1 MKNTNKGHNMKSK
14 VNKLIAIL
22 NQLGTT
28 TEQNNLSLVAKAVD
42 IINGLIGPC
51 EKQCMND
58 LKVFKPSWL
67 ESLAKYLEGYLKDP
81 KNKTKFYGKTELQK
95 VVELVKAGILWIKSY
110 CEECFNKLST
120 AVNLQPSMAKKMDR
134 WYEDPNFYA
143 AENMSPDAIIENVST
158 IIRGS
163 KCLQKCLASQTFA
176 GMGTWEET
184 LRDMV
189 WNRWV
194 LLEEDH
200 DSERNDPMIG
210 SVVHMQ
216 VLELLKAI
224 CPNCFG

>member
-1 MKNTNKGHNMKSK
+1 MRLQKRKWHNMKSK
-14 VNKLIAIL
+14 VNKLIVIL

-110 CEECFNKLST
+110 CEHCFTRTQL
-120 AVNLQPSMAKKMDR
+120 
-134 WYEDPNFYA
+134 
-143 AENMSPDAIIENVST
+143 
-158 IIRGS
+158 G
-163 KCLQKCLASQTFA
+163 
-176 GMGTWEET
+176 
-184 LRDMV
+184 
-189 WNRWV
+189 
-194 LLEEDH
+194 
-200 DSERNDPMIG
+200 
-210 SVVHMQ
+210 
-216 VLELLKAI
+216 
-224 CPNCFG
+224 